1 MNLALKAQLLHR
13 HAQMHF
19 RAVIALDGRGGVFGG
34 VLGENRKD
42 ACKTF
47 AVSKVIVTLRLTTS

>member
-19 RAVIALDGRGGVFGG
+19 RAVIALDGRGGV
-34 VLGENRKD
+34 LGENRKD